1 MHTPPTSLRTAIF
14 GANVQTALR
23 EKPEEARAALVK
35 MLTVTLESISA
46 TNGIKSEEAIARSA
60 KRLTDEFGNFTLE
73 DWKLCLYEMEAG
85 RSLNHYNNTN
95 LEWLIKCFQAYDER
109 KLAELRAYHNEQ
121 AQKHQDQSAHFVKDV
136 LQDVVGKM
144 PVQRTLTDLL
154 TKPPVTSWEEREAM
168 AKRDAHRRE
177 AMMRKEMRALVRA
190 QYRAK
195 RKNDSNE
202 Q

>member
-121 AQKHQDQSAHFVKDV
+121 AQKHQDQSAHFVKEV

-177 AMMRKEMRALVRA
+177 AMVKKEMRALVRA

-195 RKNDSNE
+195 RKNNPNE

>member
-1 MHTPPTSLRTAIF
+1 MI
-14 GANVQTALR
+14 GA
-23 EKPEEARAALVK
+23 P
-35 MLTVTLESISA
+35 
-46 TNGIKSEEAIARSA
+46 NGIKSEEGIARAA

-121 AQKHQDQSAHFVKDV
+121 AQKHQDQTSHFVKEV

-195 RKNDSNE
+195 RKNNRNE

>member
-23 EKPEEARAALVK
+23 EKPEEARAVLVK

-121 AQKHQDQSAHFVKDV
+121 AQKHQDQSAHFVKEV

-154 TKPPVTSWEEREAM
+154 TKPPVTSWEQREAM

-177 AMMRKEMRALVRA
+177 AMMKKEMRALVRA

-195 RKNDSNE
+195 RKNNSND
-202 Q
+202 

>member
-46 TNGIKSEEAIARSA
+46 TNGIKSEEGIARAA

-121 AQKHQDQSAHFVKDV
+121 AQKHQDQSAHFVKEV

-177 AMMRKEMRALVRA
+177 AMMKKEMRALVRA

-195 RKNDSNE
+195 RKNNPNE

>member
-95 LEWLIKCFQAYDER
+95 LEWLVKCFQAYDER

-121 AQKHQDQSAHFVKDV
+121 AQKHQDQSAHFVKEV

-177 AMMRKEMRALVRA
+177 AMMKKEMRALVRA

-195 RKNDSNE
+195 RKNNPND
-202 Q
+202 

>member
-109 KLAELRAYHNEQ
+109 KLAELRAYHSEQ
-121 AQKHQDQSAHFVKDV
+121 AQKHQDQSAHFVKEV

-177 AMMRKEMRALVRA
+177 AMMKKEMRALVRA

-195 RKNDSNE
+195 RKNNPNE

>member
-121 AQKHQDQSAHFVKDV
+121 AQKYQDQSAHFVKEV

-154 TKPPVTSWEEREAM
+154 TKPPVTSWEERESM

-177 AMMRKEMRALVRA
+177 AVMKKEMRALVRA

-195 RKNDSNE
+195 RKNNPNE

>member
-121 AQKHQDQSAHFVKDV
+121 AQKHQDQSAHFVKEV

-177 AMMRKEMRALVRA
+177 AMMKKEMRALVRA

-195 RKNDSNE
+195 RKNNPNE